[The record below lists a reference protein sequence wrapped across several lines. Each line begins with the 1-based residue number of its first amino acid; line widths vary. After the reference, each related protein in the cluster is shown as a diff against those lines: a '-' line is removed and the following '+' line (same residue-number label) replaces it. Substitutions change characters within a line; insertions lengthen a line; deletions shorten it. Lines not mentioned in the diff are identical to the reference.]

1 MDVRTTDAPLVPER
15 PPYRPPIG
23 MPMADGD
30 WWRGPVVSIVL
41 HAVLIM
47 LLLAP
52 AIVAKRTLLEAEA
65 GAGGPGPAG
74 GGGGGSGG
82 TGGAPLE
89 ERLQYIDIAPD
100 AIPALIPELPT
111 PLPEPVIVPPPEP
124 MVTPPPPPPTPPP
137 VVEPKVD
144 APPVT
149 APPAPTVAS
158 VLPGTGGGSGNDG
171 TAGMGPGSGGGVGT
185 GIGTGRG
192 SGVGP
197 GTGGGDGGNYG
208 PTPTLLPLLPDA
220 PDRIRPYTLV
230 AMFDVDEKGRVL
242 KFEFNESKDR
252 DYNRKVKAVLATIRF
267 RPGTTPEGKAIRS
280 IASITFTVF

>member
-1 MDVRTTDAPLVPER
+1 MDVRRTDLSPAPER

-23 MPMADGD
+23 MPMATGD
-30 WWRGPVVSIVL
+30 WWRGPVVSVVL
-41 HAVLIM
+41 HAVLIA

-52 AIVAKRTLLEAEA
+52 ALVAKRTLLDAA
-65 GAGGPGPAG
+65 PGGGGPGPAG

-82 TGGAPLE
+82 TGGRPVE
-89 ERLQYIDIAPD
+89 ERLQYIDIAPG
-100 AIPALIPELPT
+100 AIPSMIPELPT
-111 PLPEPVIVPPPEP
+111 PLPEPVIVPPPDP
-124 MVTPPPPPPTPPP
+124 VVIPPPPPVPEPA
-137 VVEPKVD
+137 VAEAKVE
-144 APPVT
+144 APPV
-149 APPAPTVAS
+149 AAAISPPSIV
-158 VLPGTGGGSGNDG
+158 PGTGGGSGNDG

-208 PTPTLLPLLPDA
+208 ATPTLLPLLPDA
-220 PDRIRPYTLV
+220 PDRIKPFTLI
-230 AMFDVDEKGRVL
+230 ALFDVDEKGRVL

-267 RPGTTPEGKAIRS
+267 RPGTTPDGRAIRS
-280 IASITFTVF
+280 TTSITFTAY